1 MKITSFEVD
10 QKALS
15 TYRRTEK
22 SESTIQVFRVPAAE
36 QTPNQAMNQSLNQPD
51 PNAVV
56 LSLSTEDIGAKEAE
70 LDKMFHLSEADLAK
84 IRLLEKL
91 LSALTGKKFKFQQVV
106 RLDDESRE
114 KASAVN
120 APVSSPGLA
129 LGRRNGAVTGA
140 GNIGIRI
147 TAKHEI
153 YEAEQM
159 SFSSKGV
166 VNTADGRSIDFKV
179 NLHMSREYYESSEML
194 IEIGAKM
201 QDPLVINFDGRGIAF
216 GDDMIELD
224 ITLDGSKDR
233 FKNLLSGSGFLA
245 LDKNG
250 NGEID
255 DGSELFGPQTGRGF
269 EELAAYDTDQNGWI
283 DESDWVFDS
292 LKIWT
297 VSPSGEKTLIGL
309 KEADVGAIYL
319 GNVASQFHI
328 KQGAE
333 NVARMR
339 ETSVYLK
346 ESGGAGT
353 IHEID
358 LKI

>member
-1 MKITSFEVD
+1 MKITNFAVEQS
-10 QKALS
+10 ALS
-15 TYRRTEK
+15 TYRKTEK
-22 SESTIQVFRVPAAE
+22 SESMIQVFRVPPAE
-36 QTPNQAMNQSLNQPD
+36 QQNQPVNQLD
-51 PNAVV
+51 QNAVV
-56 LSLSTEDIGAKEAE
+56 LSLGTEDISAKEAE
-70 LDKMFHLSEADLAK
+70 LDKMFHLSEEDLAK

-114 KASAVN
+114 KTSAAQAPASN
-120 APVSSPGLA
+120 PGLA
-129 LGRRNGAVTGA
+129 LGHRNRPANGA

-147 TAKHEI
+147 TAKHELH
-153 YEAEQM
+153 EVEQM
-159 SFSSKGV
+159 SFESRGV

-179 NLHMSREYYESSEML
+179 NLNMSREYYESSDVL

-216 GDDMIELD
+216 GEDMIELD
-224 ITLDGSKDR
+224 ITLDGSKDQ
-233 FKNLLSGSGFLA
+233 FKNLAAGSGFLA

-255 DGSELFGPQTGRGF
+255 DGTELFGPQTGRGF
-269 EELAAYDTDQNGWI
+269 DELAAYDGDQNGWI
-283 DESDWVFDS
+283 DESDLVFDS

-297 VSPSGEKTLIGL
+297 ISPEGEKTLIGL

-333 NVARMR
+333 NVARIR